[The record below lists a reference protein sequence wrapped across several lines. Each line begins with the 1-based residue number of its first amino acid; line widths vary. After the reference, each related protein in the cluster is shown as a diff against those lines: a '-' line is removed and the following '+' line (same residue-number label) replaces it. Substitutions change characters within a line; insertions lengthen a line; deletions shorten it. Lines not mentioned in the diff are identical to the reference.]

1 MAQTLYYGTD
11 SRLLTLDYENRQRYE
26 DMCKLI
32 AVELYKKF
40 LPSYT
45 PTNNR
50 FAELFE
56 EKRMEINSDFLKDLA
71 DSMFLV
77 RINSMFGHIDGY
89 NIYDAR
95 LLACAAAINSFAGG
109 ELGKAAYILIVA
121 AEKLGWLDWPSGS
134 TENIAVKIVK
144 LFAETEPQPVILSF
158 PNARINESE
167 EEKLKD
173 ECISYIKLNK
183 EEFLKFYH
191 CNSDRMT
198 VEKICKDKET
208 ELIDEKNRLPYLL
221 HGTDARIIRMAPDE
235 RNDYFSCCKL
245 VIDHLWNL
253 FKPLFSGYE
262 KTDAVMDG
270 KRISVETRKIERY
283 KNLFDSQG
291 KTTLYNNL
299 IQKLWM
305 IETSQSGNQQYQYG
319 ELYLTSNRMKAQDYA
334 LGSFAG
340 GELGL
345 IAHRLISAAEL
356 MKLDGMFLDKNV
368 NSAIEKIEAFATDLD
383 GRSPVIIKV
392 PNIDPTL
399 ILTDEG
405 KTIDWFSQKHIYQD
419 FRYINNDIELDLNY
433 AEYIKK

>member
-1 MAQTLYYGTD
+1 M
-11 SRLLTLDYENRQRYE
+11 
-26 DMCKLI
+26 I
-32 AVELYKKF
+32 VE
-40 LPSYT
+40 
-45 PTNNR
+45 
-50 FAELFE
+50 
-56 EKRMEINSDFLKDLA
+56 I
-71 DSMFLV
+71 
-77 RINSMFGHIDGY
+77 
-89 NIYDAR
+89 
-95 LLACAAAINSFAGG
+95 
-109 ELGKAAYILIVA
+109 
-121 AEKLGWLDWPSGS
+121 
-134 TENIAVKIVK
+134 
-144 LFAETEPQPVILSF
+144 
-158 PNARINESE
+158 
-167 EEKLKD
+167 
-173 ECISYIKLNK
+173 IS
-183 EEFLKFYH
+183 
-191 CNSDRMT
+191 
-198 VEKICKDKET
+198 KDKEK
-208 ELIDEKNRLPYLL
+208 ELIDKKNRLPYLL

-291 KTTLYNNL
+291 KTALYNNL

-356 MKLDGMFLDKNV
+356 MKLDGMFSDKNV

-383 GRSPVIIKV
+383 GISPVIIKV
-392 PNIDPTL
+392 PSIDPTL
-399 ILTDEG
+399 LLTDTGE
-405 KTIDWFSQKHIYQD
+405 TIDWFSQEHIYQN
-419 FRYINNDIELDLNY
+419 FRYMKDDIELDLNY